1 MSAWIVHEVSQPLGA
16 IALNASA
23 GLRLLTRANPDTR
36 EAIHAIEN
44 IIRDVERASAVI
56 QRARSSKPE
65 VSRLDINDVIDEVV
79 TLIKQEAC
87 SRHVS
92 LRVDRTRR
100 LSPVHGDMIQL
111 QQVIMN
117 LVVNGIQAMASLRDR
132 RRELVIWTRQH
143 DSHTI
148 LVAVRDVGI
157 GTDTE
162 DLDQLFRAF
171 YTTKSNGMGVGLAIS
186 RSIIE
191 AHGGR
196 IWAVR
201 NSGPGMTFQFT
212 VPTHQPMIRHEP
224 LARSAARLHPDES
237 AFSPFPRS
245 KVGIGAVAR

>member
-1 MSAWIVHEVSQPLGA
+1 MS
-16 IALNASA
+16 
-23 GLRLLTRANPDTR
+23 
-36 EAIHAIEN
+36 
-44 IIRDVERASAVI
+44 
-56 QRARSSKPE
+56 K
-65 VSRLDINDVIDEVV
+65 LDINDVIDEVV

-100 LSPVHGDMIQL
+100 LPPVHGDIIQL

-117 LVVNGIQAMASLRDR
+117 LVVNGIQAMASVRDR
-132 RRELVIWTRQH
+132 PRELVIWTRQH
-143 DSHTI
+143 GSRTM

-157 GTDTE
+157 GTDSD

-171 YTTKSNGMGVGLAIS
+171 HTTKANGMGVGLAIS

-212 VPTHQPMIRHEP
+212 VPIHQPIIRHEP
-224 LARSAARLHPDES
+224 LPRSAARLHPDDS
-237 AFSPFPRS
+237 ALSPFPRS